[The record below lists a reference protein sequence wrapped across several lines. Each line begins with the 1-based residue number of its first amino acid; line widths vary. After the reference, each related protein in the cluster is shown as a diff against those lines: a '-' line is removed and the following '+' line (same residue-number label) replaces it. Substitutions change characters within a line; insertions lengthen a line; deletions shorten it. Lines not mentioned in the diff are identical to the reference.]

1 MGPVVARR
9 QRAAASPGFMDAC
22 YAVAKGEHVI
32 LWEYKPFAD
41 GWQDVAP
48 DAVVWV
54 DVAAFDQ
61 AWRATEQYVV
71 PGGANG
77 QDDRYARV
85 GRWFAIN
92 RHCRMMDATFDE
104 GRVCFIDGRHRFS
117 WLRDQGVEAVPLQV
131 APNLRDAF
139 NDRFQAKV
147 MATVLGV
154 KANPQTEAGPADRA
168 P

>member
-1 MGPVVARR
+1 MMSE
-9 QRAAASPGFMDAC
+9 Q
-22 YAVAKGEHVI
+22 VI
-32 LWEYKPFAD
+32 LWEYKPFAQ
-41 GWQDVAP
+41 GWEDEAP

-61 AWRATEQYVV
+61 AWRLTDQYIV

-85 GRWFAIN
+85 GRWFELH
-92 RHCRMMDATFDE
+92 RHCWMMDATFDE
-104 GRVCFIDGRHRFS
+104 DRVCFIDGRHRYS

-139 NDRFQAKV
+139 NDRFRANV
-147 MATVLGV
+147 LATVLPV
-154 KANPQTEAGPADRA
+154 DPKIQTKT
-168 P
+168 

>member
-1 MGPVVARR
+1 M
-9 QRAAASPGFMDAC
+9 S
-22 YAVAKGEHVI
+22 EHVI

-41 GWQDVAP
+41 GWEDEAP

-139 NDRFQAKV
+139 NDRFQAKSL
-147 MATVLGV
+147 ATVLRV
-154 KANPQTEAGPADRA
+154 SVNLQSET
-168 P
+168 